1 MSEVEFLVGRE
12 VVEVRAEPSG
22 GARVIFELGDKPE
35 PALYADVG
43 PAATLTVLSGE
54 DRPLDASV
62 GKVVAETSTTDG
74 TLLLRSPTEGG
85 SGATLLR
92 TMRRGRWSGGTPQ
105 YLVVCD
111 SDGDLSV
118 FDSSYVPTRAE
129 AEETIGLINRMTGWS
144 VRVRE
149 VTEDGAILV
158 EEGDET
164 ADARTESD
172 DS

>member
-74 TLLLRSPTEGG
+74 TLLLRFADGG
-85 SGATLLR
+85 RLR
-92 TMRRGRWSGGTPQ
+92 CDPAPDYEAWQVVGGTPQ